1 MRKSELIEKLG
12 EKFPHIAKADIEKI
26 VNSMVD
32 RIIDALRKNERI
44 EIRGFGSL
52 FVKLRKGR
60 EARNP
65 KTGIRLS
72 IESKHVPFFK
82 AGKEL
87 KVLVNK
93 SMPGK

>member
-1 MRKSELIEKLG
+1 MKKSELIERLA
-12 EKFPHIAKADIEKI
+12 EKFPHIAKADVEKI

-32 RIIDALRKNERI
+32 RIIEALKKNDRI

-65 KTGIRLS
+65 KTGTRLN
-72 IESKHVPFFK
+72 IEPKHVPFFK

-87 KVLVNK
+87 KELINK
-93 SMPGK
+93 NTQEK

>member
-1 MRKSELIEKLG
+1 MKKSELIERLA

-26 VNSMVD
+26 VNSMVE
-32 RIIDALRKNERI
+32 RIIGALRNNERI

-65 KTGIRLS
+65 KTGIRLN
-72 IESKHVPFFK
+72 IDSKHVPFFK

-87 KVLVNK
+87 KELVNK
-93 SMPGK
+93 NTQGK

>member
-1 MRKSELIEKLG
+1 MKKSELIERLA

-26 VNSMVD
+26 VNSMVE
-32 RIIDALRKNERI
+32 RIIGALRNNERI

-65 KTGIRLS
+65 KTGIRLNIDSKNELS
-72 IESKHVPFFK
+72 I
-82 AGKEL
+82 
-87 KVLVNK
+87 
-93 SMPGK
+93 

>member
-1 MRKSELIEKLG
+1 MKKSELIEKLS
-12 EKFPHIAKADIEKI
+12 ERFPHIAHADIEKI
-26 VNSMVD
+26 VNTMIE
-32 RIIDALRKNERI
+32 RIIEALKQDDRI

-65 KTGIRLS
+65 KTGVRLM
-72 IESKHVPFFK
+72 IDAKHVPFFK

-87 KVLVNK
+87 KELVNK
-93 SMPGK
+93 NV